1 MRYSYLQANEG
12 EFTFR
17 EDTET
22 DHAEGFVVY
31 DVDTNE
37 AQGVYATEEEARQVC
52 AKLNGS
58 GP

>member
-1 MRYSYLQANEG
+1 MPYSYLQASEG
-12 EFTFR
+12 DFTLR
-17 EDTET
+17 EDKQT

-31 DVDTNE
+31 DVETNE
-37 AQGVYATEEEARQVC
+37 AQGVYPTEDEARQVC